1 MHTMV
6 VKRSKRPAMETEAS
20 SSLHPPERWTGAAPC
35 LGWEGSGVRGRL
47 SSFMLF
53 QKSFGVLPVAFCE
66 TGMEQGIDL
75 KT

>member
-1 MHTMV
+1 MQTMM
-6 VKRSKRPAMETEAS
+6 VKRSKRPAMEIEAS
-20 SSLHPPERWTGAAPC
+20 YSLHPPEQWMGDAPC
-35 LGWEGSGVRGRL
+35 LGWEGSGVKARL

-66 TGMEQGIDL
+66 IGMEQGIDL